1 MKKSVFIASLL
12 VFVHS
17 LVNSQSLF
25 APLNTE
31 YYHLLDRQEILKG
44 KQAEYHTSFKPYA
57 REKIAKE
64 IETTP
69 TNLSKVD
76 SFNSNYILQDNIEYL
91 ENKQINP
98 SKPLLKHFYTQRNAF
113 WSKIEKDYSL
123 FVNPIINFGVG
134 KSNLLDNKLYL
145 NTRGIEVR
153 GNIGKNIGFYSL
165 FTDNQ
170 MATPSYV
177 NNFIINGQALPGEG
191 FYKPFKTSGYD
202 FLSARGYFTVK
213 ANKYI
218 NLQFGQ
224 DKNFVGNGFRSLVL
238 SDFSNPSLFLKVQTQ
253 FWKLQYT
260 NLFAQ
265 MKSVVGGTNQYY
277 PNKYMALHH
286 LSLNVTKNI
295 NIGLFE
301 SIIFHRNDSI
311 GGANFDFAYLNPIIF
326 YRWAE
331 QNNGSLDNANIG
343 VDFKINALKRVQ
355 AYGAVFV
362 DEFLL
367 EDFKAKN
374 GAWTNKQAFQLGAK
388 YFNVA
393 NVKNLDIQLEYNY
406 IRPYTYAHFN
416 NGSNYTQ
423 YGQSLAH
430 PMGANL
436 KELVAVA
443 RYQPLNKLTL
453 KSQLVYT
460 SQGIDPDASLGA
472 NNYGGNIF
480 KSYSQVAGF
489 HIVGNKIGQ
498 GIDYKVVNASLS
510 ASYMF
515 YHNLFLDFNFTNRIA
530 NLNGTKTNEKIV
542 MFGLRMNIA
551 KRNFDF

>member
-1 MKKSVFIASLL
+1 MKKIVSITSFLFQFISFAIAQSV
-12 VFVHS
+12 
-17 LVNSQSLF
+17 F
-25 APLNTE
+25 APLSSD

-44 KQAEYHTSFKPYA
+44 KQAEYHTSFKPYS

-64 IETTP
+64 FENSP

-76 SFNSNYILQDNIEYL
+76 SFNANYILQDNIEYL
-91 ENKQINP
+91 ENKEVNT
-98 SKPLLKHFYTQRNAF
+98 SKPLLKYFYKQRNAF

-123 FVNPIINFGVG
+123 IVNPVINVGAG
-134 KSNLLDNKLYL
+134 KSNLLDNRLYI

-153 GNIGKNIGFYSL
+153 GSIAKNIGFYTLLS
-165 FTDNQ
+165 DNQ
-170 MATPSYV
+170 MAVPGYV
-177 NNFIINGQALPGEG
+177 NNFITQSNALPGEG
-191 FYKPFKTSGYD
+191 FYKPFKTKGYD
-202 FLSARGYFTVK
+202 FLSARGYITLK

-286 LSLNVTKNI
+286 LSLNLNKNI

-343 VDFKINALKRVQ
+343 IDFKINALKRLQ
-355 AYGAVFV
+355 AYGAVFI

-367 EDFKAKN
+367 DDFKARN
-374 GAWTNKQAFQLGAK
+374 GAWTKKQAVQLGVK
-388 YFNVA
+388 YINVA
-393 NVKNLDIQLEYNY
+393 NIKNLDFQYEYNR
-406 IRPYTYAHFN
+406 IRPYTYSHFN

-423 YGQSLAH
+423 YGQALAH
-430 PMGANL
+430 PFGANL
-436 KELVAVA
+436 TEYNTIVN
-443 RYQPLNKLTL
+443 YQPIKRLQL
-453 KSQLVYT
+453 KAQAIYT
-460 SQGIDPDASLGA
+460 VQGVDPDAGLGA
-472 NNYGGNIF
+472 TNFGGNIF
-480 KSYSQVAGF
+480 KSYSQVAGY
-489 HIVGNKIGQ
+489 HLTGNKIWQ
-498 GIDYKVVNASLS
+498 GVSYKVLNATLA

-515 YHNLFLDFNFTNRIA
+515 YHNMFLDFSFGNRISS
-530 NLNGTKTNEKIV
+530 LNGIKTNEKIV